1 MSRRGSI
8 ARARSCCSLCQWKSS
23 QRDDCKR
30 RRKRGWIRRG
40 AIYCSFARG
49 GIDQEG
55 IFIAVLLFAQFNVL
69 VVLHSNRLYDA
80 RSLSQSRSL
89 CTLVVCKFKFL
100 TYHLRDNFL
109 GVYRKIIAIGSFRF
123 FWIYAFLRD
132 RLFGLL
138 RGHQV
143 AIASVVDVSLCNL
156 QFVYSFSFPPSRGVV
171 LADTHVASSLIN
183 YNYIIIFF
191 QVKIKSKST
200 EICRV
205 VQNTR
210 KYLFLFF

>member
-1 MSRRGSI
+1 MI
-8 ARARSCCSLCQWKSS
+8 ANDAESGGGFGGERFILLLRE
-23 QRDDCKR
+23 
-30 RRKRGWIRRG
+30 G
-40 AIYCSFARG
+40 G

-132 RLFGLL
+132 RLFGSDYFGDIKSLS
-138 RGHQV
+138 R
-143 AIASVVDVSLCNL
+143 VSWMCPCVIYNLCIHSPFL
-156 QFVYSFSFPPSRGVV
+156 HP
-171 LADTHVASSLIN
+171 VASSWLTHTCSEFSN
-183 YNYIIIFF
+183 
-191 QVKIKSKST
+191 K
-200 EICRV
+200 
-205 VQNTR
+205 
-210 KYLFLFF
+210 L